1 MDLYD
6 AVFTEKTFELEDNLK
21 EEFFQRNVVDK
32 E

>member
-6 AVFTEKTFELEDNLK
+6 AVFTEKTFELEDNYK
-21 EEFFQRNVVDK
+21 EEFFQMHVIDK